1 MSHDLEIEIRR
12 KLQQTNRNMFK
23 FHLKYRIDE
32 EGDCLPLEIT
42 PKHISMNDYNIN
54 YNKVSRSVDAITH
67 KTHGAVVFIATL
79 FDEQMGYMLGSTMK
93 IWTSLWTHE

>member
-1 MSHDLEIEIRR
+1 
-12 KLQQTNRNMFK
+12 
-23 FHLKYRIDE
+23 
-32 EGDCLPLEIT
+32 
-42 PKHISMNDYNIN
+42 MNDYNIN